1 MAVAAL
7 DVGASDYKAF
17 AQRLKAADRK
27 VASGLRRR
35 VRDASKPLAE
45 AVAKDGPEGLPES
58 GGLADW
64 LRQAKPSLSMTQT
77 RVAIKLTGLKGSR
90 TQKTSDLN
98 AINRGRLRHPVYAQ
112 PGRKAGWA
120 NQPVQAGTY
129 DAAIDTHGAEALED
143 IARVLD
149 DVMKEIK

>member
-1 MAVAAL
+1 MAAL
-7 DVGASDYKAF
+7 DVDASDYKAF

-77 RVAIKLTGLKGSR
+77 RVAIKLTGMVGTR
-90 TQKTSDLN
+90 TRKTSDLN
-98 AINRGRLRHPVYAQ
+98 AINRGRLRHPVYAR
-112 PGRKAGWA
+112 PGRKAGWT
-120 NQPVQAGTY
+120 NQRVAAGTY

>member
-1 MAVAAL
+1 MAAL
-7 DVGASDYKAF
+7 DVDASDYKAF

-98 AINRGRLRHPVYAQ
+98 AINRGRLRHPVYAVD
-112 PGRKAGWA
+112 GRKAGWV
-120 NQPVQAGTY
+120 NQAVQAETY
-129 DAAIDTHGAEALED
+129 NAAIEKHSVDALSD
-143 IARVLD
+143 IGRVLD
-149 DVMKEIK
+149 EVMGELQ

>member
-1 MAVAAL
+1 MGAL
-7 DVGASDYKAF
+7 TVDTDDYKAF

-45 AVAKDGPEGLPES
+45 AVAKDGSEGLPES
-58 GGLADW
+58 GGLAGW

>member
-1 MAVAAL
+1 MAAL
-7 DVGASDYKAF
+7 DIDASDYTAF

-35 VRDASKPLAE
+35 VRDASKPLSE

-77 RVAIKLTGLKGSR
+77 RVAIKLTGMVGTR
-90 TQKTSDLN
+90 TRKTSDLN
-98 AINRGRLRHPVYAQ
+98 AINRGRLRHPVYAR
-112 PGRKAGWA
+112 PGRKAGWT
-120 NQPVQAGTY
+120 NQRVAAGTY

>member
-1 MAVAAL
+1 MAAL
-7 DVGASDYKAF
+7 DVDASDYKAF

-35 VRDASKPLAE
+35 IRDASKPLAE

-77 RVAIKLTGLKGSR
+77 RVAIKLTGLKGFR

-98 AINRGRLRHPVYAQ
+98 AINRGRLRHPVYAVD
-112 PGRKAGWA
+112 GRKAGWV

>member
-1 MAVAAL
+1 MAAL
-7 DVGASDYKAF
+7 DVDASDYKAF

-35 VRDASKPLAE
+35 VRDAAKPLGDAI
-45 AVAKDGPEGLPES
+45 AKDGPEGLPSS

-64 LRQAKPSLSMTQT
+64 LRQAKPGLSMTQT
-77 RVAIKLTGLKGSR
+77 RMAIKLTGAKGSR
-90 TQKTSDLN
+90 TGKTSDLN

>member
-1 MAVAAL
+1 MGAL
-7 DVGASDYKAF
+7 TVDTDDYKAF

-98 AINRGRLRHPVYAQ
+98 AINRGRLRHPVYAVD
-112 PGRKAGWA
+112 GRKAGWV

>member
-1 MAVAAL
+1 MAAL
-7 DVGASDYKAF
+7 DVDASDYKAF

-77 RVAIKLTGLKGSR
+77 RAAIKLTGLKGSR

>member
-1 MAVAAL
+1 M
-7 DVGASDYKAF
+7 
-17 AQRLKAADRK
+17 
-27 VASGLRRR
+27 
-35 VRDASKPLAE
+35 
-45 AVAKDGPEGLPES
+45 GLPES

>member
-1 MAVAAL
+1 MAAL
-7 DVGASDYKAF
+7 DVDASDYKAF

-35 VRDASKPLAE
+35 VRDASKPLSE
-45 AVAKDGPEGLPES
+45 AIAKDGPVGLPES

-98 AINRGRLRHPVYAQ
+98 AINRGRLRHPVYAVD
-112 PGRKAGWA
+112 GRKAGWV

-129 DAAIDTHGAEALED
+129 DAAIEKHSVDALSD
-143 IARVLD
+143 IGRVLD
-149 DVMKEIK
+149 EVMGELQ

>member
-1 MAVAAL
+1 MGAL
-7 DVGASDYKAF
+7 DVDTRDYKAF

-58 GGLADW
+58 GGLAGW

>member
-1 MAVAAL
+1 MGAL
-7 DVGASDYKAF
+7 DIDASDYKAF

-35 VRDASKPLAE
+35 VRDAAKPLGDAI
-45 AVAKDGPEGLPES
+45 AKDGPEGLPSS

-64 LRQAKPSLSMTQT
+64 LRQAKPGLSMTQT
-77 RVAIKLTGLKGSR
+77 RMAIKLTGLKGSR

>member
-1 MAVAAL
+1 MAAL
-7 DVGASDYKAF
+7 TVDTDEYKAF

-35 VRDASKPLAE
+35 VRDAAKPLGDAI
-45 AVAKDGPEGLPES
+45 AKDGPEGLPSS

-64 LRQAKPSLSMTQT
+64 LRQAKPGLSMTQT
-77 RVAIKLTGLKGSR
+77 RMAIKLTGLKGSR

-98 AINRGRLRHPVYAQ
+98 AINRGRLRHPVYAVD
-112 PGRKAGWA
+112 GRKAGWV

-129 DAAIDTHGAEALED
+129 DAAIEKHSVDALSD
-143 IARVLD
+143 IGRVLD
-149 DVMKEIK
+149 EVMGELQ

>member
-1 MAVAAL
+1 MAAL
-7 DVGASDYKAF
+7 DVDASDYKAF

-77 RVAIKLTGLKGSR
+77 RVAIKLTGMVGTR
-90 TQKTSDLN
+90 TRKTSDLN
-98 AINRGRLRHPVYAQ
+98 AINRGRLRHPVYAL
-112 PGRKAGWA
+112 GLYLREASRAGA
-120 NQPVQAGTY
+120 SPYSLTSSA
-129 DAAIDTHGAEALED
+129 
-143 IARVLD
+143 
-149 DVMKEIK
+149 

>member
-1 MAVAAL
+1 MAAL
-7 DVGASDYKAF
+7 DVDASDYKAF

-45 AVAKDGPEGLPES
+45 AIAKDGPEGLPES

-77 RVAIKLTGLKGSR
+77 RVAIKLTGMVGTR
-90 TQKTSDLN
+90 TRKTSDLN
-98 AINRGRLRHPVYAQ
+98 AINRGRLRHPVYAR
-112 PGRKAGWA
+112 PGRKAGWT
-120 NQPVQAGTY
+120 NQRVAAGTY
-129 DAAIDTHGAEALED
+129 DAAIEKHGADALSE
-143 IARVLD
+143 IEKVVT
-149 DVMKEIK
+149 DVMEEL

>member
-1 MAVAAL
+1 VGAL
-7 DVGASDYKAF
+7 DVDTRDYKAF

-27 VASGLRRR
+27 VAAALRKR

>member
-1 MAVAAL
+1 MAAL
-7 DVGASDYKAF
+7 DVDASDYKAF

-98 AINRGRLRHPVYAQ
+98 AINRGRLRHPVYAVD
-112 PGRKAGWA
+112 GRKAGWV
-120 NQPVQAGTY
+120 NQAVQAETY
-129 DAAIDTHGAEALED
+129 DAAIEKHSVDALSD
-143 IARVLD
+143 IGRVLD
-149 DVMKEIK
+149 EVMGELQ

>member
-1 MAVAAL
+1 MGAL
-7 DVGASDYKAF
+7 TVDTDDYKAF

-90 TQKTSDLN
+90 TQKASDLN

-112 PGRKAGWA
+112 PGRKAGWV

>member
-1 MAVAAL
+1 MAAL
-7 DVGASDYKAF
+7 DVDASDYKAF

-35 VRDASKPLAE
+35 VRDASKPLSE

-77 RVAIKLTGLKGSR
+77 RVAIKLTGMVGTR
-90 TQKTSDLN
+90 TRKTSDLN
-98 AINRGRLRHPVYAQ
+98 AINRGRLRHPVYAR
-112 PGRKAGWA
+112 PGRKAGWT
-120 NQPVQAGTY
+120 NQRVAAGTY

>member
-1 MAVAAL
+1 MGAL
-7 DVGASDYKAF
+7 DIQTADYKAF

-27 VASGLRRR
+27 VSSALRAR

-98 AINRGRLRHPVYAQ
+98 AINRGRLRHPVYAVD
-112 PGRKAGWA
+112 GRKAGWV

>member
-1 MAVAAL
+1 MGAL
-7 DVGASDYKAF
+7 DIQTADYKAF

-27 VASGLRRR
+27 VSSALRAR

>member
-1 MAVAAL
+1 MGAL
-7 DVGASDYKAF
+7 TVDTDEYKAF

-35 VRDASKPLAE
+35 IRDASKPLAE